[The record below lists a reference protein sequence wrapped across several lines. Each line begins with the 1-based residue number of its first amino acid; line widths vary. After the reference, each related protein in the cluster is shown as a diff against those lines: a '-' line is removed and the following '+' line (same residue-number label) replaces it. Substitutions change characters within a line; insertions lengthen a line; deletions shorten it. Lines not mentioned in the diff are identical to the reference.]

1 MAHITRE
8 NAGKKPKTISEL
20 FTNKTF
26 EFTFVSIFADM
37 TIFLK
42 LLNLSL
48 PSSTD
53 ANVGAANGLADLQEF
68 HGIDPSELINGQITN
83 YVTGNQYFSKSKL
96 SSNEALKIG

>member
-1 MAHITRE
+1 M
-8 NAGKKPKTISEL
+8 KYISWIAEPYY
-20 FTNKTF
+20 
-26 EFTFVSIFADM
+26 
-37 TIFLK
+37 
-42 LLNLSL
+42 SL

-83 YVTGNQYFSKSKL
+83 YVNGNQYFSKSKL